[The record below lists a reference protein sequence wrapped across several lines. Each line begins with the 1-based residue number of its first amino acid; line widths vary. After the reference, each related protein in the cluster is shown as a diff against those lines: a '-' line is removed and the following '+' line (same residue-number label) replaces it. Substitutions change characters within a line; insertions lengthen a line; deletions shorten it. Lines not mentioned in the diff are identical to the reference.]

1 MMDNMPMVTAVSDRP
16 HLQGPFRMGL
26 AAIALFFGGLLL
38 WSLIAPI
45 SSAAIAQGQVRVE
58 SHRKTIQHLEGGIL
72 RELLVKEGD
81 VVRKGQILARL
92 DDTQASATNGLYQGQ
107 WDALKV
113 LEARLLAERDGLPAI
128 TFDAGIS
135 ARLADPAVA
144 EMAAGQQRIFTSR
157 RQSLAGEADII
168 RQKIAQLNAEIG
180 AHRAQARSADEQM
193 RLARDETQDI
203 RTLLEQGL
211 STKPRLL
218 AMERQIAKLQ
228 GDKGQYMGM
237 AARAQQMIAEANLE
251 LTNLR
256 STRSK
261 EVIEEIRDV
270 QTKLAEFDERL
281 RAAADVRRRTAL
293 VAPQA
298 GRVVNIKHFTP
309 GGVVQPGQAIMDIVP
324 LGDTLV
330 IDARVSPYDI
340 DTVAAGLTAEVKL
353 SAYKQRQLPVVMGSV
368 LSVSAD
374 ALVDERSGDS
384 YYVAQIALPPGEVEK
399 LKGAR
404 LYPGMPAEVFIVTG
418 RKSAIRFL
426 LEPIFDS
433 YRRSFREA

>member
-1 MMDNMPMVTAVSDRP
+1 MMDNASMTQAGSERP
-16 HLQGPFRMGL
+16 QLQRPFRMGL

-38 WSLIAPI
+38 WSLVAPI

-58 SHRKTIQHLEGGIL
+58 SYRKTIQHLEGGIL

-81 VVRKGQILARL
+81 VVRKGQILAHL
-92 DDTQASATNGLYQGQ
+92 DDTQAAATSSLYQGQ

-113 LEARLLAERDGLPAI
+113 LEARLQAERDDLPAI
-128 TFDAGIS
+128 RFAAGIS
-135 ARLADPAVA
+135 ARLGDPAVA
-144 EMAAGQQRIFTSR
+144 EMAVGQQRIFASR
-157 RQSLAGEADII
+157 RQSLVGQANII
-168 RQKIAQLNAEIG
+168 RQKIAQLQAEIG
-180 AHRAQARSADEQM
+180 AHRAQALSADEQM
-193 RLARDETQDI
+193 RLARDEAEDI
-203 RTLLEQGL
+203 RTLLKQGL

-228 GDKGQYMGM
+228 GDKGQYLGM

-256 STRSK
+256 STHLK
-261 EVIEEIRDV
+261 EVTEELRDV

-281 RAAADVRRRTAL
+281 RAALDVRQRTAL

-298 GRVVNIKHFTP
+298 GRIVNIKQFTP

-324 LGDTLV
+324 VGDTLV

-353 SAYKQRQLPVVMGSV
+353 SAYKQRQLPVVMGAV
-368 LSVSAD
+368 VSVSAD
-374 ALVDERSGDS
+374 ALFDERSGDS
-384 YYVAQIALPPGEVEK
+384 YYVAQVTLAPEEVEK

-418 RKSAIRFL
+418 RKSAISFL